1 MVREQTGRKF
11 KQKLYHGVLYT
22 NLTITRNS
30 EPITKKYF
38 PQNKTKDWLAML
50 ANIHFPKMFLE
61 TRQCTILRNIC
72 GKRVGTH
79 WLAIPANIHFPPM
92 FLETWQSTIIRN
104 IGGKLAAAGW
114 LAMPIIRKNTYTIR
128 EGPGTTTP
136 IVPGSP
142 LRWAPCKGVPKAV
155 IGGTSPRRS
164 SCPVNNLGKAQCAS
178 W

>member
-22 NLTITRNS
+22 DLTITRNS
-30 EPITKKYF
+30 EPITKTN

-92 FLETWQSTIIRN
+92 FLETWQSTMIRNICGKLSGAGWLPMSANIHFPPMFLDTCQSTIIRN
-104 IGGKLAAAGW
+104 IGGKLAAAG
-114 LAMPIIRKNTYTIR
+114 
-128 EGPGTTTP
+128 
-136 IVPGSP
+136 
-142 LRWAPCKGVPKAV
+142 
-155 IGGTSPRRS
+155 
-164 SCPVNNLGKAQCAS
+164 
-178 W
+178 